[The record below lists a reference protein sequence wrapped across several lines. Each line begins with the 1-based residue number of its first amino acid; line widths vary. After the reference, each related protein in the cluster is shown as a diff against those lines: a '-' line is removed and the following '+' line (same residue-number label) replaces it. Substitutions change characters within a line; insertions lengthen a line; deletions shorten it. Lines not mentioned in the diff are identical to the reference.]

1 MFHFPGIFFFS
12 QQKHTALLNLS
23 VDEQQHFTIKYILR
37 KYCELNSKQKVQIY
51 TIWTNSLKQ
60 NIKRCFPVTC
70 VFMISKFCFFV
81 FQPALDHYT
90 KVYTIYK
97 FRF

>member
-51 TIWTNSLKQ
+51 TI
-60 NIKRCFPVTC
+60 
-70 VFMISKFCFFV
+70 
-81 FQPALDHYT
+81 
-90 KVYTIYK
+90 
-97 FRF
+97 